1 MNSTPAL
8 ILFARDPVPGRVKT
22 RLVPLLGA
30 EGAAELYRCFLLD
43 SLEAAAGQ
51 LADVFVAV
59 SRDSALEPI
68 RALATSV
75 CARADFLVQVGSD
88 LGQRMRHTFE
98 AVLARGH
105 RGAVVIATDV
115 PSLPP
120 PRVSEALDYAAYRD
134 LVLGPSLDGGY
145 YLIGLHKIIPTCF
158 ADMPWGGPTVLVET
172 LSRAQQ
178 VGATVTLLEPWYD
191 VDAPE
196 DLRVLRS
203 HLTALHLAGDTVF
216 CPRTWEFLQHLPP
229 EA

>member
-43 SLEAAAGQ
+43 SLEAAAC
-51 LADVFVAV
+51 LPADVFVAV
-59 SRDSALEPI
+59 SRHAALEPV
-68 RALATSV
+68 RSLAAPV
-75 CARADFLVQVGSD
+75 CPKADFLVQVGDD
-88 LGQRMRHTFE
+88 LGQRMRHAFE
-98 AVLARGH
+98 AVLARPYG
-105 RGAVVIATDV
+105 RAVAMATDV

-120 PRVSEALDYAAYRD
+120 LRVNEALDCAAHRD

-145 YLIGLHKIIPTCF
+145 YLIGLRKIIPTCF
-158 ADMPWGGPTVLVET
+158 ADMPWGGPAVLVET
-172 LSRAQQ
+172 LRRAQQ
-178 VGATVTLLEPWYD
+178 AGATVSLLEPWYD

-203 HLTALHLAGDTVF
+203 HLTALHLAGDTIF

-229 EA
+229 EY